1 MAILNCVMRLFL
13 AAMYWK
19 PQTRPQSRVRI
30 LYKTVKRK
38 LILSV
43 IIPPFVMF
51 LIANAQ
57 EINTRCFIIFFN
69 CLPNVTLKKRKV
81 L

>member
-1 MAILNCVMRLFL
+1 MAILNFVMRLFL
-13 AAMYWK
+13 AAMCWK

-30 LYKTVKRK
+30 SYKTVKMK

-57 EINTRCFIIFFN
+57 EFIHVVS
-69 CLPNVTLKKRKV
+69 LYSPNAFQTLY
-81 L
+81 